1 MGVADKMNKGGL
13 FTFRFAEGNE
23 PKFINAEALA
33 TKDPEGKTPFVVRLM
48 YINKAGNYG
57 DHGVLGGTLGKEE
70 LCLDCPAHMT
80 DDIKEWMKDPEIA
93 AQANGGKLGVVAYKY
108 DTKNDKRGYSYGLR
122 FVDLP

>member
-13 FTFRFAEGNE
+13 FTFRFTEGNE

-48 YINKAGNYG
+48 YINKGG
-57 DHGVLGGTLGKEE
+57 QFGEHGVLAGNLGKEE
-70 LCLDCPAHMT
+70 MCLDCPSHMT
-80 DDIKEWMKDPEIA
+80 DDIKDWMKDPEIA

-108 DTKNDKRGYSYGLR
+108 DTKNSTKGYAFGLR